1 MNTSTLRNTERMQMH
16 LQSLIKVVFMLML
29 MALSGCSSGVVKQRQ
44 AFDFSQSERIDLW
57 IISHDPDALPK
68 GINQQ
73 VLKNLAEWDYPVGTK
88 AGMTFSHTLTAK
100 VSEVERGNTPTG
112 FSFSAG
118 NADPRALDYQ
128 KMDVLPISCS
138 LTAIA
143 NPEQMSE
150 LSMGFTASESDRRAL
165 DKAKLTDH
173 ISTVCFNLLREVKW
187 PLAKAA
193 ATATKTPSSWMPEVQ
208 VETKETPAVVHQSA
222 GSVKPEAPELRKE
235 IIIHNQGSPVILH
248 FGHER
253 R

>member
-1 MNTSTLRNTERMQMH
+1 MSAQCFIQTGLILTLFG
-16 LQSLIKVVFMLML
+16 LG
-29 MALSGCSSGVVKQRQ
+29 GCSTGVVKQRQ
-44 AFDFSQSERIDLW
+44 AFDFSHAERIDLV
-57 IISHDPDALPK
+57 IITHDPAALPV

-73 VLKNLAEWDYPVGTK
+73 VLKNLAEWDYPVGTE
-88 AGMTFSHTLTAK
+88 AGKTFSHTLTAT

-128 KMDVLPISCS
+128 KMDVLPINCA
-138 LTAIA
+138 LTSNA
-143 NPEQMSE
+143 NPDQMSE
-150 LSMGFTASESDRRAL
+150 LSMGFTASDSGRRAL

-187 PLAKAA
+187 PLTKAA
-193 ATATKTPSSWMPEVQ
+193 AATPTKTQSSWMPEVQ
-208 VETKETPAVVHQSA
+208 VETKETPAPTEKSDGKTTSESNAVESE
-222 GSVKPEAPELRKE
+222 PRKE
-235 IIIHNQGSPVILH
+235 VIIHNQGSPVILN

>member
-1 MNTSTLRNTERMQMH
+1 MSAQR
-16 LQSLIKVVFMLML
+16 LIKTVFVL
-29 MALSGCSSGVVKQRQ
+29 AVCGLSACSPGLVKQRQ
-44 AFDFSQSERIDLW
+44 AFDFSHAERIDLV
-57 IISHDPDALPK
+57 IITHDPAALPV

-73 VLKNLAEWDYPVGTK
+73 ILKNLAEWHYPVGTEVGK
-88 AGMTFSHTLTAK
+88 NFSHTLTAT

-128 KMDVLPISCS
+128 KMDVLPINCA
-138 LTAIA
+138 LTSIA

-150 LSMGFTASESDRRAL
+150 LSMGFTASDTDRRAL

-187 PLAKAA
+187 PLTKA
-193 ATATKTPSSWMPEVQ
+193 ATATPTKTQSSWMPEVQ
-208 VETKETPAVVHQSA
+208 IETKETPAPTEKA
-222 GSVKPEAPELRKE
+222 DGKIMPESNAVASEPRKQV
-235 IIIHNQGSPVILH
+235 IIHNQGSPVILN